1 MKKNLENS
9 KAKEKPEVLTINDV
23 AEMLRIPLS
32 SARKLAAQTGVDF
45 PKSVK
50 VGRHRR
56 WLAKTLEAYLNGD
69 PDARA

>member
-1 MKKNLENS
+1 MED
-9 KAKEKPEVLTINDV
+9 KPEVLTINEV
-23 AEMLRIPLS
+23 AEMLKVPLS

-56 WLAKTLEAYLNGD
+56 WLTSTLEAYMNGD
-69 PDARA
+69 PTARA

>member
-1 MKKNLENS
+1 MEMKS
-9 KAKEKPEVLTINDV
+9 AVLTINEV
-23 AEMLRIPLS
+23 AEILRIPIS
-32 SARKLAAQTGVDF
+32 SARKLAAQSGVDF

-56 WLAKTLEAYLNGD
+56 WLVKTLEAYMNGD